1 MGGDYPAA
9 RVQSRVPLAYDTT
22 ASDVFR
28 DSSRQFVA
36 STCGFY
42 KTLKKFQILAC
53 IGAMVPVYYPLR
65 RGLSAVGSA
74 PPCQGGGRGFE
85 PRSPLHAFPGR
96 CESAFFIWRSGQ
108 VVRHGPAKPLPP
120 VRIRASPPEET
131 GHPLRRVP
139 FLVAAPARR
148 PPPCSR
154 SLSLFLKTASWQL
167 GKLWES
173 FRESDIL
180 REMSGARPLWRR
192 FGAGRAVPAA
202 GATEDAARLPRRCQK
217 PQSSRVRAQASPG
230 AQRFPSL
237 RACA

>member
-9 RVQSRVPLAYDTT
+9 RVQPRVLLAYDTT

-120 VRIRASPPEET
+120 VRIRASPPDRPGT
-131 GHPLRRVP
+131 RAIGCP
-139 FLVAAPARR
+139 FSWRGASGRDRGSDPGGRR
-148 PPPCSR
+148 PHLDTRRGCGD
-154 SLSLFLKTASWQL
+154 SLHTL
-167 GKLWES
+167 GY
-173 FRESDIL
+173 
-180 REMSGARPLWRR
+180 SG
-192 FGAGRAVPAA
+192 
-202 GATEDAARLPRRCQK
+202 
-217 PQSSRVRAQASPG
+217 
-230 AQRFPSL
+230 
-237 RACA
+237 

>member
-9 RVQSRVPLAYDTT
+9 RVQSRVLLAYDTT

-36 STCGFY
+36 STCGVY

-120 VRIRASPPEET
+120 VRIRASPPEKIGT
-131 GHPLRRVP
+131 RSGGCLFLAWASLVAGAPVLAPFATRGLLRRQIVSGRQV
-139 FLVAAPARR
+139 LTRVATIR
-148 PPPCSR
+148 
-154 SLSLFLKTASWQL
+154 
-167 GKLWES
+167 G
-173 FRESDIL
+173 FRQH
-180 REMSGARPLWRR
+180 R
-192 FGAGRAVPAA
+192 
-202 GATEDAARLPRRCQK
+202 
-217 PQSSRVRAQASPG
+217 
-230 AQRFPSL
+230 
-237 RACA
+237 

>member
-1 MGGDYPAA
+1 MRPHEA
-9 RVQSRVPLAYDTT
+9 RPHFLAYDTT
-22 ASDVFR
+22 VNAAPEIL
-28 DSSRQFVA
+28 SRNTVA
-36 STCGFY
+36 FTCGIY
-42 KTLKKFQILAC
+42 KTRKKFQNLAC
-53 IGAMVPVYYPLR
+53 IRATVPVYYPLR

-154 SLSLFLKTASWQL
+154 SPCSRSLSLFLKTASWQL

-202 GATEDAARLPRRCQK
+202 GATEDAARHPRRCQK

-230 AQRFPSL
+230 AQRFPSP

>member
-9 RVQSRVPLAYDTT
+9 RVQPRVLLAYDTT

-120 VRIRASPPEET
+120 VRIRASPPEKIGT
-131 GHPLRRVP
+131 
-139 FLVAAPARR
+139 
-148 PPPCSR
+148 R
-154 SLSLFLKTASWQL
+154 SCGCLFLAWASL
-167 GKLWES
+167 V
-173 FRESDIL
+173 
-180 REMSGARPLWRR
+180 SGAPILAPIATRGDSSGDKMSPEGR
-192 FGAGRAVPAA
+192 F
-202 GATEDAARLPRRCQK
+202 
-217 PQSSRVRAQASPG
+217 
-230 AQRFPSL
+230 
-237 RACA
+237 

>member
-9 RVQSRVPLAYDTT
+9 RVQSRVLLAYDTT

-120 VRIRASPPEET
+120 VRIRVSPPEKF
-131 GHPLRRVP
+131 GDRFCGPL
-139 FLVAAPARR
+139 FHAEIAHM
-148 PPPCSR
+148 S
-154 SLSLFLKTASWQL
+154 
-167 GKLWES
+167 ES
-173 FRESDIL
+173 CT
-180 REMSGARPLWRR
+180 
-192 FGAGRAVPAA
+192 
-202 GATEDAARLPRRCQK
+202 GATAVRSPVPDRA
-217 PQSSRVRAQASPG
+217 SSRASP
-230 AQRFPSL
+230 
-237 RACA
+237 ACPCPTT

>member
-1 MGGDYPAA
+1 MRPHEA
-9 RVQSRVPLAYDTT
+9 RPRFLAYDTT
-22 ASDVFR
+22 VNVDLEIL
-28 DSSRQFVA
+28 SRNTVDF
-36 STCGFY
+36 TCGIY
-42 KTLKKFQILAC
+42 KMLKKFQILAC
-53 IGAMVPVYYPLR
+53 IRATVPVYYPLR